1 MNLIKKDRFFQILR
15 EIGVRKSSDIYENL
29 SEYILLHQKVPDA
42 LSMEKLKK
50 AIQES
55 KKLK

>member
-29 SEYILLHQKVPDA
+29 SEYI
-42 LSMEKLKK
+42 
-50 AIQES
+50 
-55 KKLK
+55 